1 MAPEVKTTMA
11 GFEWSETP
19 PYVPTVPGDNGWCVR
34 DVVCQL
40 FGWPPGS
47 ENWSA
52 FIEGPQG
59 EDTARLADH
68 LGLTLLDLTAPGAY
82 DEPSHHPAHPGVAL
96 FGLDKVGMSHV
107 AYVADARWLLRYW
120 PTPDGR
126 PNRKP
131 ALSTGWPL
139 GPQHMAHGPVLFAV
153 IIDERESPRAV

>member
-1 MAPEVKTTMA
+1 MA

-19 PYVPTVPGDNGWCVR
+19 PYVPTVSGDNGWCVR
-34 DVVCQL
+34 DAVCQL

-59 EDTARLADH
+59 EDTTRLADH
-68 LGLTLLDLTAPGAY
+68 LGLTLFDLTAPGAY
-82 DEPSHHPAHPGVAL
+82 DELSHRAAHPGVAL
-96 FGLDKVGMSHV
+96 FGFDEVDISHV
-107 AYVADARWLLRYW
+107 VCVPDVRWLLRYW

-126 PNRKP
+126 PNRKT

-139 GPQHMAHGPVLFAV
+139 GPQHMAHGPVLFAL
-153 IIDERESPRAV
+153 IIDERESPRKA